1 MGFPTFLYRNRRI
14 WWFTIG
20 LPTLSGVLPTNK
32 NIPPPIRKPQ
42 SIYSDLFLLLA
53 AFALA
58 FFLQGLDQDC
68 IASGFLIHLWQ
79 MLLVQKRHPKND
91 WFLIKKSLN
100 RILLGA
106 RKGYPPWVVSSPQ
119 IIARA
124 PQLENPSPSIQIF
137 SFCWLPLQLLSFG
150 KTALACTVLPTR
162 LVSEA
167 LLWLGS
173 SCWQRGDLL
182 PLQELCLH

>member
-42 SIYSDLFLLLA
+42 PIYSDLFLLLA

-119 IIARA
+119 IKARTPTVRK
-124 PQLENPSPSIQIF
+124 PQPIHSDLFLLLAAFALVFFARIRSRLHCLRFPHP
-137 SFCWLPLQLLSFG
+137 PLTDAFG
-150 KTALACTVLPTR
+150 PEKA
-162 LVSEA
+162 S
-167 LLWLGS
+167 
-173 SCWQRGDLL
+173 
-182 PLQELCLH
+182 